1 MAEINPSTEQELKR
15 LTAPTITED
24 ELFALL
30 AQSAGLGAD
39 EIDPVGE
46 GKLQFSRIWQRFGTK
61 ICKNP
66 VVQAYTG
73 NPTASDATMV
83 SAQIINLLSEIE
95 GINVVV
101 VTALVLRI
109 GLRSLCSTVTE
120 KEIANETNQNDKD
133 QDPS

>member
-1 MAEINPSTEQELKR
+1 MTELDPATEAELER
-15 LTAPTITED
+15 LTATETSED
-24 ELFALL
+24 ELYALL

-46 GKLQFSRIWQRFGTK
+46 GKLQFSRIWQRVGNK
-61 ICKNP
+61 ICKNK
-66 VVQAYTG
+66 VVQAYVG

-101 VTALVLRI
+101 VTALILRI
-109 GLRSLCSTVTE
+109 GLRSLCST
-120 KEIANETNQNDKD
+120 
-133 QDPS
+133 

>member
-1 MAEINPSTEQELKR
+1 MTEIDQSIAKELER
-15 LTAPTITED
+15 LTSSAMTDD
-24 ELFALL
+24 ELFEML

-46 GKLQFSRIWQRFGTK
+46 GKLQFSRIWQRVGSK
-61 ICKNP
+61 ICKNAA
-66 VVQAYTG
+66 VRAYVG

-109 GLRSLCSTVTE
+109 GLRSLCERVKDDE
-120 KEIANETNQNDKD
+120 PPKDAGED
-133 QDPS
+133 QDQS

>member
-1 MAEINPSTEQELKR
+1 MAEIDPSTEQELKR
-15 LTAPTITED
+15 LTAPTTTVD

-46 GKLQFSRIWQRFGTK
+46 GKLQFSRIWQRFGSK
-61 ICKNP
+61 ICKKS
-66 VVQAYTG
+66 VVQAYVG

-101 VTALVLRI
+101 VTALILRI
-109 GLRSLCSTVTE
+109 GLRSLCSTVTD
-120 KEIANETNQNDKD
+120 KEITDEKNKNEES
-133 QDPS
+133 QDRP